1 MKTLD
6 YLMWSMF
13 IATFIISIFTMLVVF
28 GIVWTGWMSY
38 FATLLPLELSL
49 AATFFVWGTNSVYN
63 IYTKNSKYTLYYS
76 LVLGSTLLVFAAFGI
91 Y

>member
-38 FATLLPLELSL
+38 FATLLPLEISL
-49 AATFFVWGTNSVYN
+49 AATFFIWGMNSVYN

-76 LVLGSTLLVFAAFGI
+76 IMLGVTLLVFASLGI